1 MQIND
6 CTIDELGQK
15 LEEMMKMKV
24 GKTLYLHELD
34 EENIFYII
42 FREVKEIYY
51 LCKDGL
57 CVQNVRVSN
66 DIKELYIPY
75 NNGLYKVTENDLEY
89 IAENYH
95 EYKRKMEKI
104 QQEIEAME
112 KVLDSQKIRGLFAK
126 MKTSK

>member
-6 CTIDELGQK
+6 CTIDELGRK
-15 LEEMMKMKV
+15 LEEMMKMKNE
-24 GKTLYLHELD
+24 KTLYLHEID
-34 EENIFYII
+34 KENIFYIVI
-42 FREVKEIYY
+42 REVKEIYY

-57 CVQNVRVSN
+57 FVQNVHVSK
-66 DIKELYIPY
+66 DIKKSYIGY
-75 NNGLYKVTENDLEY
+75 NGLYKVTENDLEY

-95 EYKRKMEKI
+95 ECKRKMEKM

-112 KVLDSQKIRGLFAK
+112 KVLDSQKIRGLLAK